1 MKHYDSSRRPAEYRH
16 PPEKVQDRR
25 SGLGM
30 DMVENVFFG
39 IVMVLVFVFAVVILR
54 SVDDGWTLL
63 GYSIVFWG
71 IMAYLAL
78 PRLHRTLTAI

>member
-16 PPEKVQDRR
+16 PPVKVQDRR

-63 GYSIVFWG
+63 GAALIAAAGLYSIWRETKLRRG
-71 IMAYLAL
+71 AA
-78 PRLHRTLTAI
+78 